1 MSWVFCDSMDCSEA
15 PLSMGF
21 SRQEFWSGLPFP
33 SPGDLPNSGIE
44 PASPAFAGEFFTAEP
59 SPKPQCDGSR
69 KRSLWEVIVPW
80 GRNLT
85 NGISA
90 LGGAEVK
97 ASACNVGD
105 LSSIPGSG
113 RSPGEGNGNP
123 LQYSCLENP
132 KDRGAWCATV
142 HGSQRVGHD
151 WATSLSFTLLEET
164 NVSSFVPSNMW
175 SRSKKTANQK
185 AGSHQVVKE
194 QKHSKTRRK
203 SETPAGWAGINS

>member
-1 MSWVFCDSMDCSEA
+1 MSWVFCDSMDCSQA

-21 SRQEFWSGLPFP
+21 SRQEYWSGLPFP

-90 LGGAEVK
+90 LQGAEETRVLPFFQVRTEVRTRK
-97 ASACNVGD
+97 ESLIRHQISWCLDLGLPNHQNCGKSMYVINHLIYGIFVIVSWLNWDTYLKQTLFLNMDLNVAIMLHTWAI
-105 LSSIPGSG
+105 LS
-113 RSPGEGNGNP
+113 
-123 LQYSCLENP
+123 Y
-132 KDRGAWCATV
+132 
-142 HGSQRVGHD
+142 
-151 WATSLSFTLLEET
+151 
-164 NVSSFVPSNMW
+164 
-175 SRSKKTANQK
+175 
-185 AGSHQVVKE
+185 
-194 QKHSKTRRK
+194 
-203 SETPAGWAGINS
+203 